1 VATPGVDFCVGQVLL
16 PATNSVEEPI
26 SKEVKDVVSLRTRR
40 AVLKMKLTPRGRKA
54 LRSVPRGDE
63 IPVVLNMTI
72 HKAGAS
78 PSVIRLIQKL
88 RRLR

>member
-16 PATNSVEEPI
+16 PSAGIEEPI